1 MYKVNCAIVE
11 LQIGPDASVTTV
23 LANANGTYDVTRGNG
38 AHGKVGVGRD
48 AGGAAA
54 LLAAD
59 DPSLVIAAL
68 NDAKGRLDKLIAA
81 LDTLAAAQEFDTE
94 NPR

>member
-1 MYKVNCAIVE
+1 
-11 LQIGPDASVTTV
+11 
-23 LANANGTYDVTRGNG
+23 
-38 AHGKVGVGRD
+38 VGVGRD

>member
-11 LQIGPDASVTTV
+11 LQIGPYASVTSV
-23 LANANGTYDVTRGNG
+23 VANGNGTYDVVRKNG
-38 AHGKVGVGRD
+38 ASGKEGVNHD
-48 AGGAAA
+48 ASRAAA
-54 LLAAD
+54 LLVGD